1 MAPAGEVHLD
11 IALSAL
17 TSLGGVMGYV
27 RKKSLPSLLGGL
39 TFGVAF
45 GATAYIIQTHDAF
58 VGHSVG
64 CATSAVMAT
73 MMGMRLAKT
82 KKVMPAGILT
92 GVGLLGF
99 AYHAQKARQ
108 WA

>member
-1 MAPAGEVHLD
+1 MAPSGEVHLD
-11 IALSAL
+11 IALSSL
-17 TSLGGVMGYV
+17 TVLGGVMGYV

-39 TFGVAF
+39 TFGVAY
-45 GATAYIIQTHDAF
+45 GTTAYVIQTHDAF
-58 VGHSVG
+58 LGHSIG
-64 CATSAVMAT
+64 CTTSALMAT

-99 AYHAQKARQ
+99 MYHAYKAKQ